1 MKKTM
6 LTLFA
11 SIVLLAA
18 LSSIAAAKKQPTT
31 DVAVAAIT
39 QMEND
44 SVKADLAGDSSF
56 VQKNYADN
64 WTGGFSGGIWTT
76 KESVLA
82 DMKDT
87 ANNKWNSQQISDLK
101 VRLYG
106 STAIA
111 TYTDSYDAMVRGEH
125 RVKTVLSTDTFVLQ
139 NGAWKEVASHSSV
152 SSQIVLGSL
161 SLCLTPRNGL
171 ALATRKESRRPMIP
185 APRSFQANTN
195 TAILRS
201 SGENTWC
208 LRHNPTLRN
217 TDSSSLLPFRC
228 DNR

>member
-111 TYTDSYDAMVRGEH
+111 TYTDSYDAMVRGDH
-125 RVKTVLSTDTFVLQ
+125 RGKPVLRTDPFVLQ

-152 SSQIVLGSL
+152 S
-161 SLCLTPRNGL
+161 
-171 ALATRKESRRPMIP
+171 AK
-185 APRSFQANTN
+185 
-195 TAILRS
+195 
-201 SGENTWC
+201 
-208 LRHNPTLRN
+208 
-217 TDSSSLLPFRC
+217 
-228 DNR
+228 